1 MQDFR
6 NLQVWSKAHKLTLEV
21 YRLTSTYPKDEL
33 FGLRSQMR
41 RCAASIGSNIAEGCG
56 KVGDKELNRFLVI
69 AMGSA
74 SELEYQLLLSRD
86 LGYMLPDLHLKL
98 EASTREVKRMLSSLA
113 QSLRPGRSVK
123 GLEARD

>member
-21 YRLTSTYPKDEL
+21 YKLTSTYPKDEL

-56 KVGDKELNRFLVI
+56 KVGDKELNRFLII

-86 LGYMLPDLHLKL
+86 LGYMHSEMHSKL
-98 EASTREVKRMLSSLA
+98 DASTLEVKRMLSSLA
-113 QSLRPGRSVK
+113 QSLRPAGSVK
-123 GLEARD
+123 